1 MLKPETERSSV
12 LPFLAEIRDR
22 AGADLDRWNAVWSD
36 RYFIGWTVVTGTHTE
51 FLAQGIL
58 PPESS
63 GKSDIFVATR
73 DLRFEWAP
81 VQAGRRPYSSTH
93 EELQEAIGAM
103 IYEYNRL
110 AAGFQAQRAELA
122 EPAYG
127 EIAGFEDLAPEWQDL
142 RSVLFHFSKR
152 KGEDWDETIWRR
164 FRRELGASRMRVLH
178 GEAPSSKELEVGA
191 RLVTEGRHLALTST
205 SKKFRD
211 TKRAKLLLEDLGA
224 FISLLHRESRLQAQ
238 GVNAIKLNPH
248 GYPIDASLSAIA
260 ALKGGRSSVRHDQRP
275 DLKRLTE
282 LAVRYRFD
290 PVYLFGDISFLAP
303 HFAAA
308 MAVGVAV
315 RRGEYTPDADAH
327 YGLLGLLNKN
337 ADRHLDTELVSARS
351 WLRSVVQPELFAAA
365 TQNEPP
371 PAIAPYIYRRHRDFV
386 RGKGRAAKF
395 SRKDEQ

>member
-1 MLKPETERSSV
+1 MRVMFETMFRKVFCATARFFDRRAPELHVPLRAEIDHKSYVAHDRNLGSMTILDKAPAFAGEVGDEPAHLRGARILCIGVLKPETERSSV

-142 RSVLFHFSKR
+142 SSVLFHFSKR

-238 GVNAIKLNPH
+238 GVNAINSIPMGTQSTLPCPRLPLLKEAAPAS
-248 GYPIDASLSAIA
+248 GMIKDPI
-260 ALKGGRSSVRHDQRP
+260 
-275 DLKRLTE
+275 
-282 LAVRYRFD
+282 
-290 PVYLFGDISFLAP
+290 
-303 HFAAA
+303 
-308 MAVGVAV
+308 
-315 RRGEYTPDADAH
+315 
-327 YGLLGLLNKN
+327 
-337 ADRHLDTELVSARS
+337 
-351 WLRSVVQPELFAAA
+351 
-365 TQNEPP
+365 
-371 PAIAPYIYRRHRDFV
+371 
-386 RGKGRAAKF
+386 
-395 SRKDEQ
+395 